1 MSYAMHRYPAG
12 YFTGIDN
19 EEDTSVYDTKLAE
32 MKSHFPGQVKFV
44 ELIINHIKSNKVRH
58 SNAFDYIYD
67 VILSGNGKSYKGGCI
82 GRQSNGRPAAD
93 AAKLS
98 GDWAYWT
105 DISYVCINV
114 EQDTWSISPLLGYLH
129 GSNNLP
135 NSSNNY
141 FNGPFVKKYYP
152 AKKMFLMPAVD
163 YTYGVFE
170 GLYDFPY
177 GYYAYGGGSSTTYYG
192 VYGNETFFINGEK
205 YAVAYNDLYE
215 YEFSNST
222 SYYYGFMM
230 LYKITV

>member
-44 ELIINHIKSNKVRH
+44 ELIINHIKSNKKSH
-58 SNAFDYIYD
+58 SNVFDYTYD

-93 AAKLS
+93 AARISS
-98 GDWAYWT
+98 GVIYWT
-105 DISYVCINV
+105 DIFYLCTNIEN
-114 EQDTWSISPLLGYLH
+114 DTWTTSPLLGYLH
-129 GSNNLP
+129 GATRA

-177 GYYAYGGGSSTTYYG
+177 GYYAYGNATYYG

-205 YAVAYNDLYE
+205 YAVAYNDLY
-215 YEFSNST
+215 YVNQSN
-222 SYYYGFMM
+222 YGFMM

>member
-32 MKSHFPGQVKFV
+32 MKSHFPGQVKLL
-44 ELIINHIKSNKVRH
+44 ELIINHIKSNKVNH
-58 SNAFDYIYD
+58 SDAFDYIYD

-82 GRQSNGRPAAD
+82 GRNSNGRPAAD
-93 AAKLS
+93 MS
-98 GDWAYWT
+98 GFEGSSPNYQHWT
-105 DISYVCINV
+105 DISYICINV
-114 EQDTWSISPLLGYLH
+114 ENDTWSISPLLGYLH
-129 GSNNLP
+129 GNENG
-135 NSSNNY
+135 SSSNY
-141 FNGPFVKKYYP
+141 FNGPFVKKYYA

-163 YTYGVFE
+163 YTYGIFE

-177 GYYAYGGGSSTTYYG
+177 GYDRGSSKYFG

-205 YAVAYNDLYE
+205 YAVAYNDIYIG
-215 YEFSNST
+215 SS
-222 SYYYGFMM
+222 SGYYYGYMM

>member
-32 MKSHFPGQVKFV
+32 MKSHFPGHVKFV
-44 ELIINHIKSNKVRH
+44 ELIINHIKSNKKSH
-58 SNAFDYIYD
+58 SNVFDYTYD

-93 AAKLS
+93 AARLS
-98 GDWAYWT
+98 GEWAYWT

-141 FNGPFVKKYYP
+141 FDGPFVKKYYP
-152 AKKMFLMPAVD
+152 AKKLFLMPAVD

-170 GLYDFPY
+170 GLYDLPY
-177 GYYAYGGGSSTTYYG
+177 GYDSENSKYFG

-205 YAVAYNDLYE
+205 YAVAYNDIYAA
-215 YEFSNST
+215 NGST
-222 SYYYGFMM
+222 TIYRGYMM
-230 LYKITV
+230 IYKITV

>member
-32 MKSHFPGQVKFV
+32 MKLHFPGHVKFV
-44 ELIINHIKSNKVRH
+44 ELIINHIKSNKASH
-58 SNAFDYIYD
+58 SNVFDYTYD

-93 AAKLS
+93 MCRNS
-98 GDWAYWT
+98 SYISSSYRYWT
-105 DISYVCINV
+105 DISYVCTNIEN
-114 EQDTWSISPLLGYLH
+114 DTWSISPLLGYLH
-129 GSNNLP
+129 GNGNG
-135 NSSNNY
+135 SSSNY
-141 FNGPFVKKYYP
+141 FNGPFVKQYYA

-170 GLYDFPY
+170 GLYDFTY
-177 GYYAYGGGSSTTYYG
+177 GYYSENSKYFG

-205 YAVAYNDLYE
+205 YAVAYNDIYAA
-215 YEFSNST
+215 SGST
-222 SYYYGFMM
+222 TGYRGYMM
-230 LYKITV
+230 LYKMTV